1 MSNREYVK
9 YQDIKFFWH
18 PKYKYYLASRCG
30 KILSLKRNKKRIL
43 KLCQKSNGYLGFQL
57 FENNTYKD
65 YSVHRYIYEVFKGEI
80 PEGMHIDHWDFN
92 KKNNS
97 IKNLQLLSPKENIQK
112 SKFKKVSSLNLKTKE
127 EKIFGSVT
135 ETAKFYQISISTVTK
150 NCQKK
155 NKITKSKKDGKRY
168 QFFYL

>member
-1 MSNREYVK
+1 MTREYVK
-9 YQDIKFFWH
+9 YQGNKFFFH
-18 PKYKYYLASRCG
+18 PYHKDYLASRCG
-30 KILSLKRNKKRIL
+30 KILSLKWNKKRIL
-43 KLCQKSNGYLGFQL
+43 KLCQKNNGYLGFQL
-57 FENNTYKD
+57 FENNTFKD
-65 YSVHRYIYEVFKGEI
+65 YSVHRYIYEVFKGKI

-97 IKNLQLLSPKENIQK
+97 INNLQILSPKENIQK
-112 SKFKKVSSLNLKTKE
+112 SKFKKVFSLNLKTKE

-155 NKITKSKKDGKRY
+155 TKITQSKKDGKRY